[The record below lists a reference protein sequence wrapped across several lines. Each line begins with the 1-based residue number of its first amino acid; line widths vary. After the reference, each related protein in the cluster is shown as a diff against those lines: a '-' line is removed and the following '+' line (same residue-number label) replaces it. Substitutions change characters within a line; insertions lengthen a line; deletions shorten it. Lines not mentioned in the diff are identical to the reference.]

1 MIRDK
6 LIQLKFELGCAGW
19 IIMNESDVFS
29 ASDDKIEWELYNEY
43 TSSKETLMFYLF
55 DDLGRRTDKLSNLFY
70 VMRLNDKV
78 RLYIYDDGKEW
89 RYRLKE
95 FVHTIK

>member
-29 ASDDKIEWELYNEY
+29 ASDDKIEWELHHEY
-43 TSSKETLMFYLF
+43 TSGKETLIFFLF
-55 DDLGRRTDKLSNLFY
+55 DDLGRRTDKISDLF
-70 VMRLNDKV
+70 
-78 RLYIYDDGKEW
+78 
-89 RYRLKE
+89 
-95 FVHTIK
+95 